1 MGSTE
6 TALKTGERHRQAWLI
21 VALLE
26 GMVTK
31 MTISGSAGQA
41 LYQLCQPS
49 REQRSN
55 QNFFLT
61 Y

>member
-41 LYQLCQPS
+41 LYQLFQPS